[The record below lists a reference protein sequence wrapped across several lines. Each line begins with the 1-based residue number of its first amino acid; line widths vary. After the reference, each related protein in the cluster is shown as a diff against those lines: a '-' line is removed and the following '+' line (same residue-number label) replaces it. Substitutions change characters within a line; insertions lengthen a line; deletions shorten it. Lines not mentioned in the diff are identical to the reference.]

1 MKLSIVIPAYKEAE
15 NLSVILPQL
24 KETLKNIDFD
34 INIVDTMEPM
44 DNTKEVCQQYK
55 VNYIPR
61 RGGNTYGDAIR
72 TGFQFAKN
80 ERLLIMDAD
89 GSHRPID
96 ILKMIENGEDYDLTI
111 GSRYI
116 NEGKTDNPWILIIM
130 SQIVNVC
137 FRMALGL
144 KVKDISDSFR
154 IYRTT
159 DVQALQL
166 DCSNFDIVE
175 EIIIKLSVYHKDYKI
190 REVPIVFN
198 KRMYGESKRDLV
210 RFAFSYI
217 STIAKLVKMKYQ
229 AKKQLKDGTK
239 K

>member
-24 KETLKNIDFD
+24 QDTLKDIDFD
-34 INIVDTMEPM
+34 INIIDTMEPM
-44 DNTKEVCQQYK
+44 DNTKEVCQKYG

-61 RGGNTYGDAIR
+61 QGGNTYGDAIR
-72 TGFQFAKN
+72 TGFHSAKN

-96 ILKMIENGEDYDLTI
+96 ILKMIENGDDYDLTI

-116 NEGKTDNPWILIIM
+116 NEGKTDNPWILIFM

-137 FRMALGL
+137 FRLALGL
-144 KVKDISDSFR
+144 MVKDISDSFR
-154 IYRTT
+154 IYRTA

-210 RFAFSYI
+210 KFAFSYI
-217 STIAKLVKMKYQ
+217 STIAKLVKMKHQ

>member
-1 MKLSIVIPAYKEAE
+1 MKLSVVIPAYKEAE

-24 KETLKNIDFD
+24 QDTLKDIDFD
-34 INIVDTMEPM
+34 INIIDTMEPM
-44 DNTKEVCQQYK
+44 DNTKEVCQQYG

-61 RGGNTYGDAIR
+61 QGGNTYGDAIR
-72 TGFQFAKN
+72 TGFQSAKN

-89 GSHRPID
+89 GSHRPVD
-96 ILKMIENGEDYDLTI
+96 ILKMIEKGDDYDLTI

-116 NEGKTDNPWILIIM
+116 NEGKTDNPWILIFM

-137 FRMALGL
+137 FRLALGL

-154 IYRTT
+154 IYRTA

-166 DCSNFDIVE
+166 DCSNFDVVE

-210 RFAFSYI
+210 KFAFSYI
-217 STIAKLVKMKYQ
+217 STIAKLVKMKHQ